1 MDHQRWITVLLT
13 VILLFGLSQIGVAE
27 AGSLYEK
34 VKRELAALKEL
45 KKSFVHHVTVEPGDT
60 VYSIAQRYHTDVQ
73 TIALANDLH
82 DPSLIHVGDRLRVP
96 QAKGFYYEVQ
106 KGESLADIA
115 DTYGVPVE
123 TIKEMN
129 PGIDQDEL
137 VTGKE
142 LFLKNPK
149 RWPQKKSS
157 NIQLAS
163 RNREPKKSTA
173 SDTSDAQSASA
184 EATADRTFLGNF
196 TLTAYTAGPES
207 TGKRPGDP
215 GYGITASGAK
225 VKPGVTI
232 AADPRIIPMGSTVYI
247 EGIGTRVV
255 QDTGSAIK
263 GHRIDIYIPDLS
275 EARQFGVK
283 KDVKVYRVD

>member
-1 MDHQRWITVLLT
+1 MDHQRWIAVLLT
-13 VILLFGLSQIGVAE
+13 LILLFGLGQIGVAE

-45 KKSFVHHVTVEPGDT
+45 EKSFVHNVTVEPGDT
-60 VYSIAQRYHTDVQ
+60 VYSIAQEYDTDVQ

-82 DPSLIHVGDRLRVP
+82 DPSLIHVGDQLRVP
-96 QAKGFYYEVQ
+96 QAKGLFYEVK

-115 DTYGVPVE
+115 DEYGVPVE

-129 PGIDQDEL
+129 PEINQDTL
-137 VTGKE
+137 TGGEE

-149 RWPQKKSS
+149 RWPPRKSS
-157 NIQLAS
+157 GVQLAS
-163 RNREPKKSTA
+163 RNRGSNKSTA
-173 SDTSDAQSASA
+173 SEAQSASA
-184 EATADRTFLGNF
+184 EATTNRTFLGNF

-225 VKPGVTI
+225 VKSGVTV

-247 EGIGTRVV
+247 DGIGTRVV
-255 QDTGSAIK
+255 QDTGGAIK
-263 GHRIDIYIPDLS
+263 GHRIDVYIPDLS
-275 EARQFGVK
+275 KARQFGVK
-283 KDVKVYRVD
+283 KGVKVYRVD